1 MKCSNLL
8 QLGRSVK
15 IAVTIWMASPS
26 KIMSKKKK
34 KKKPGPS
41 PHVPLEEAVP
51 TQPDKSFVVF
61 AHHPVHP
68 CLHFGIPPKNW
79 WLL

>member
-1 MKCSNLL
+1 MFKSTPV
-8 QLGRSVK
+8 GK
-15 IAVTIWMASPS
+15 ICKNRRDYLDGIAFQDYV
-26 KIMSKKKK
+26 KKKK
-34 KKKPGPS
+34 KKTGPS